1 MKLTHI
7 SAFLIFGL
15 AISLLASCSKTVS
28 EDQQML
34 DYIAKKGW
42 IASTTSQG
50 LYYVQDTTALGAGG
64 YPSSTSTV
72 TVKYNGYLT
81 NETVF
86 DNGGGVAQT
95 FPLANVIQGWQIGIP
110 KFKKGG
116 KGHLLI
122 PSSLGYGS
130 SGQGSIPGGVPI
142 IFDIELVSFK

>member
-7 SAFLIFGL
+7 SALLFFGL
-15 AISLLASCSKTVS
+15 AISVLAACSKTVS

-50 LYYVQDTTALGAGG
+50 LYYVQDTTALGSGG

-72 TVKYNGYLT
+72 TVKYKGYLT
-81 NETVF
+81 DDTVF
-86 DNGGGVAQT
+86 DSNTSGFKTSLSG
-95 FPLANVIQGWQIGIP
+95 VIQGWQIGIP

-122 PSSLGYGS
+122 PSALGYGTQ
-130 SGQGSIPGGVPI
+130 GAGSIPGSVPI
-142 IFDIELVSFK
+142 IFDIELVSFQ